1 MTKSSMISMD
11 VKNWADFDYFNW
23 IRNNLI
29 ALAQKKIFTNVLRDI
44 IHYKSNFHPNYLG
57 SYLVIL
63 WDTCNF
69 KSGSVAS
76 TP

>member
-11 VKNWADFDYFNW
+11 VKNWHDFDYFNW
-23 IRNNLI
+23 IQNNLI
-29 ALAQKKIFTNVLRDI
+29 ALAQKKIFNNVLTNI
-44 IHYKSNFHPNYLG
+44 IHCKSNFHPNYIG

-63 WDTCNF
+63 WDTCSF